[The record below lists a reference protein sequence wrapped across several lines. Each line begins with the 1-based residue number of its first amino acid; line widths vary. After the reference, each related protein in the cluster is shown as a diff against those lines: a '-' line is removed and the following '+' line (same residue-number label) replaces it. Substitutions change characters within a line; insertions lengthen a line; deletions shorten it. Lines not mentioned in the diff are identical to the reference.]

1 MLGLDYISIHL
12 MLLFNNRNSSF
23 AVVFIAISIHLMLLF
38 NCLACYFF
46 AVNVCDFN
54 TSNVTIQPKFQHHRK
69 GLYLNF
75 NTSNVTIQL
84 SLSSPTMSFL
94 YISIHLM
101 LLFNFSRTGL
111 KATERVIS
119 IHLMLLFNL
128 LCRKK
133 YVNPLYFNTSNVT
146 IQRCKK

>member
-1 MLGLDYISIHL
+1 
-12 MLLFNNRNSSF
+12 
-23 AVVFIAISIHLMLLF
+23 MLLF

-46 AVNVCDFN
+46 AVNVCDFNTSNVTIQLLCLICPYPWDSYFN

-101 LLFNFSRTGL
+101 LLFNYTAKDKRTGY
-111 KATERVIS
+111 VIIS
-119 IHLMLLFNL
+119 IHLMLLFNTPVDSKFDL
-128 LCRKK
+128 L
-133 YVNPLYFNTSNVT
+133 V
-146 IQRCKK
+146 

>member
-1 MLGLDYISIHL
+1 MPNSELLTFLYFNTSNVTIQRQHFRMRPRHCSISIHL

-101 LLFNFSRTGL
+101 LLFNS
-111 KATERVIS
+111 
-119 IHLMLLFNL
+119 
-128 LCRKK
+128 
-133 YVNPLYFNTSNVT
+133 
-146 IQRCKK
+146 